1 MTLHRRH
8 FLKNALALSG
18 LPFAGCLLPEEVK
31 KTTFR
36 IGACDW
42 SLGKNADPGVFEV
55 ARQIGLDGIMVNMGT
70 VGNDMHLRQ
79 PSMQEKYLTESKRTG
94 IAISSLALGELNVVP
109 YKSDPRT
116 EKWVWDSVEVA
127 RNLSVPV
134 VLLAFFSNND
144 LRNDPA
150 GKKEVITRLRRVMP
164 HAEKNKIIL
173 GIESYLS
180 ADEHL
185 DILQQVGSPN
195 LKVYYDFRNTADA
208 GFDTIQEFKKLGRE
222 RICEL
227 HMKENGSLLKNGGLN
242 WKDIL
247 KAVHETGYTGDSWM
261 QIEGSVPDGADLIT
275 SYKKNLAYLRSLF

>member
-1 MTLHRRH
+1 MTLPRRH
-8 FLKNALALSG
+8 FIKSALAFSG
-18 LPFAGCLLPEEVK
+18 LSLAGCLLADSRPEK
-31 KTTFR
+31 KFR
-36 IGACDW
+36 IGGCDW
-42 SLGKNADPGVFEV
+42 SLGKNADPGAFEV
-55 ARQIGLDGIMVNMGT
+55 AQKIGLDGLMVNMGT

-79 PSMQEKYLTESKRTG
+79 PAMQEQYLRESRRTG
-94 IAISSLALGELNVVP
+94 IAISSLALGELNVIP

-116 EKWVWDSVEVA
+116 EKWVWDSVDVA

-150 GKKEVITRLRRVMP
+150 GKKEVITRLKRVMP

-185 DILQQVGSPN
+185 EILQQVGSPY

-208 GFDTIQEFKKLGRE
+208 GYDTIQEFKKLGKD

-227 HMKENGSLLKNGGLN
+227 HMKENGSLLEKGSLP
-242 WKDIL
+242 WKEIAA
-247 KAVHETGYTGDSWM
+247 AVHDSGYAGDGWM
-261 QIEGSVPDGADLIT
+261 QIEGALPDGADLIK
-275 SYKKNLAYLRSLF
+275 SYKNNLTYLRSLF